1 MDTWIKV
8 TLAVSVPTLSF
19 LVLHDTV
26 QGFYGPKHPLPLS
39 YVVVEPEELA
49 AEEEAEQEAALE
61 EAPAEEEVAEA
72 PAEEADS
79 DDAAAADAPADDTI
93 VEDTVADAPAD
104 DTVEAAPADDA
115 VLMATLTA
123 DEMKTGEAAARACA
137 SCHQL
142 ARDRNSVG
150 PHLVG
155 LAGRAIGGV
164 DGFRY
169 SDALIALNAEGAVWD
184 AAALEAWLENPD
196 AFAEG
201 TKMMFKVDDPEE
213 RRLIAGWLME
223 REE

>member
-49 AEEEAEQEAALE
+49 AEEEAALD
-61 EAPAEEEVAEA
+61 EAPVAEA
-72 PAEEADS
+72 PAEDAAF
-79 DDAAAADAPADDTI
+79 DDAAAADAPADDTV
-93 VEDTVADAPAD
+93 VEETVTDASAD
-104 DTVEAAPADDA
+104 DTVEAAPADDT

-169 SDALIALNAEGAVWD
+169 SDALIALNEEGAVWD

-201 TKMMFKVDDPEE
+201 TKMMFKVDDAEE